1 MPTITTIAD
10 KDLLMVITDPIL
22 GLVDQEV
29 RLPVIPVG
37 GDKRKVNTTHVGAFP
52 PKQVIGDWS
61 GVSHQVMSSFVQNSW
76 IGGGQI
82 TDSQEASDTDR
93 YAGIASLET
102 RFVRSLTLLP
112 KAYKIVGPNQD
123 RVQMLG
129 DLVVGHQRRTYV
141 AFGTEMRRIEGSNL
155 TTPLTLASTPVAEGA
170 CFRISGVNTLFIPL
184 GSVGYQTYDGTTL
197 STLNTSFKPVSFCL
211 HSRKIWAI
219 DADGN
224 IANSLDGT
232 SWTTVWQVD
241 PAHIIRSIIT
251 YMDRSEAPAI
261 HVITDD
267 AVFALDEG
275 VPALYE
281 TELTYPPT
289 SRTGVAADKWRT
301 DLYVAFGLGIDRY
314 TLGTRNA
321 AGLDRDDSVGMEFSG
336 FVSNLERGFNDL
348 FASIDPFTIPG
359 GIVDEEWYAEH
370 GLEVYLSGKYAT
382 ATIMRQ
388 NGGGGWH
395 TAWRAPS
402 PGGSVT
408 TLMTSSYGDDYRLYW
423 GWNGDL
429 YYQQLST
436 DFDNPKYNPV
446 QQFEAE
452 GELISSW
459 LDMGMELDRMTL
471 SAIETRVEFAS
482 STNIINIDY
491 QIDSEDVTNTWRS
504 LAEITSPGY
513 RAFRVGA
520 NGEFPTQQPI
530 KTRYD
535 GVGFGRIR
543 YRVRMRSTDGK
554 TPIINNIIISFI
566 KRMRRL
572 RSFEARINCSVDAE
586 SDQIYGMSNEER
598 RAMLHRL
605 IDSEVFIPFLYKQ
618 EWIMVKMSFS
628 QGGEGVGVESVGD
641 VDITLLEAWEREA
654 GA

>member
-1 MPTITTIAD
+1 MPARTIFAEDDIHI
-10 KDLLMVITDPIL
+10 VVTDPVL
-22 GLVDQEV
+22 GLVDEEI
-29 RLPVIPVG
+29 RLPVVPIG
-37 GDKRKVNTTHVGAFP
+37 GDSREVTSTHVGAFP
-52 PKQVIGDWS
+52 PKQVIGEWD
-61 GVSHQVMSSFVQNSW
+61 GVSHQIMSSFVQSSW
-76 IGGGQI
+76 MGGGQI

-93 YAGIASLET
+93 YYSIASLET

-112 KAYKIVGPNQD
+112 KATKITGPNQN

-129 DLVVGHQRRTYV
+129 DLVVNRVRRTYV
-141 AFGTEMRRIEGSNL
+141 AFGTAMRRIEGNL
-155 TTPLTLASTPVAEGA
+155 LTGSFTLAADPVAEGVS
-170 CFRISGVNTLFIPL
+170 FRIGGVNTLFIPL
-184 GSVGYQTYDGTTL
+184 GDAGYQTFDGTTL
-197 STLNTSFKPVSFCL
+197 SSLNTSFEPIGFSV

-224 IANSLDGT
+224 IANSLNGT

-241 PAHIIRSIIT
+241 AAHINRGLVT

-261 HVITDD
+261 HTIADD

-281 TELTYPPT
+281 TELSYPPT
-289 SRTGVAADKWRT
+289 SRTGVAWEKWRT
-301 DLYVAFGLGIDRY
+301 DLYIAIGLGLLRY
-314 TLGTRNA
+314 TLGTINA
-321 AGLDRDDSVGMEFSG
+321 AGIDRDDSVGLEYSG
-336 FVSNLERGFNDL
+336 YISNLERGFNDL
-348 FASIDPFTIPG
+348 FASINPFSIPG
-359 GIVDEEWYAEH
+359 AVEEEFVVEH
-370 GLEVYLSGKYAT
+370 GLEVYLSGKFAT

-402 PGGSVT
+402 PGGEIT
-408 TLMTSSYGDDYRLYW
+408 TLMTASNGDDYRLYW
-423 GWNGDL
+423 GWKGDL

-436 DFDNPKYNPV
+436 DFDNPKYNPT
-446 QQFEAE
+446 QEFESE

-459 LDMGMELDRMTL
+459 LDMGMQLDRMTL
-471 SAIETRVEFAS
+471 AAIETRVEFAS
-482 STNIINIDY
+482 PSNVINIDY
-491 QIDSEDVTNTWRS
+491 QIDSDDVANNWRP

-513 RAFRVGA
+513 KSFRTGA
-520 NGEFPTQQPI
+520 NGEFPTEQVI

-586 SDQIYGMSNEER
+586 SDQTYGLSNEQR

-605 IDSEVFIPFLYKQ
+605 IDSETFIPFLYKQ
-618 EWIMVKMSFS
+618 EWIMTKMSFS
-628 QGGEGVGVESVGD
+628 TGPEFVGADSRGD
-641 VDITLLEAWEREA
+641 VDITLLESWERPA